1 MRHFTMLIFVTGF
14 GMSYTSTAQA
24 QDQDAPICNRDLSA
38 NIVAFDMPLM
48 WNRLGAQNINGMMYA
63 LRGDV
68 VDKGSLNPIPSL
80 GTDGQGNPVE
90 TQAAG
95 SVTLRPDKRPRP
107 LVLRMGAGDCMTIT
121 LSNLLAPVANPFEV
135 PGTVACDANNPGEV
149 RSGIPF
155 NCEIDDQVAA
165 RDVSL
170 RFQGTELVNSID
182 DDGSWVGEND
192 SSLVSTGSAKTFKIY
207 APKDGAFLGVSYG
220 SVIGGEG
227 LGGQTA
233 SGLWA
238 VLNVNARGSA
248 FYRSTLSNEDLVLAT
263 TGTSDSG
270 HPIIDYEK
278 IYPAGEPWA
287 SEGKAGEPIINMF
300 DGLEQVQ
307 TAIDAIVAFGGD
319 DMVMEAPMDGGIHSA
334 DMGHFPEDNYPL
346 EAAGYRNPT
355 VPNRLEPFREFT
367 VAFHDEVSTK
377 QAFPKW
383 FAARC
388 ARFLHD
394 QLWLR
399 RHRFRN
405 HRESPRR
412 WPDARLRQLRL

>member
-1 MRHFTMLIFVTGF
+1 MQGRGRISQSNSVFMRHFTMLILVTGF

-24 QDQDAPICNRDLSA
+24 QDLDAPICNRDLSA

-192 SSLVSTGSAKTFKIY
+192 SSLVATGSARTFKIY
-207 APKDGAFLGVSYG
+207 APKDGAFLGVS
-220 SVIGGEG
+220 
-227 LGGQTA
+227 
-233 SGLWA
+233 
-238 VLNVNARGSA
+238 
-248 FYRSTLSNEDLVLAT
+248 
-263 TGTSDSG
+263 
-270 HPIIDYEK
+270 
-278 IYPAGEPWA
+278 
-287 SEGKAGEPIINMF
+287 
-300 DGLEQVQ
+300 
-307 TAIDAIVAFGGD
+307 
-319 DMVMEAPMDGGIHSA
+319 
-334 DMGHFPEDNYPL
+334 
-346 EAAGYRNPT
+346 
-355 VPNRLEPFREFT
+355 
-367 VAFHDEVSTK
+367 
-377 QAFPKW
+377 
-383 FAARC
+383 
-388 ARFLHD
+388 
-394 QLWLR
+394 
-399 RHRFRN
+399 
-405 HRESPRR
+405 
-412 WPDARLRQLRL
+412 